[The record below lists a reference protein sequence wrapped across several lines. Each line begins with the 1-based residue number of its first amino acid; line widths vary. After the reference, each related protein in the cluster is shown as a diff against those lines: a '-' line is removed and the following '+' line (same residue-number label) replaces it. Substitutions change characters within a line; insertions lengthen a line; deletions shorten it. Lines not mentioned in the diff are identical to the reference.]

1 MRLMPF
7 RASANNAVV
16 CRPPRLR
23 IWGKAYEPGSEIPEW
38 DYLTEVTIEGELSIK
53 NDLLLSSTGLARN
66 PGLAAIRA
74 VLRVDCPATGKRFLG
89 ISPLNNSDQPVSLK
103 VRVPAGEA
111 AEELEVRYEIVLDAP
126 DGPAPENRAAHQ
138 RGSRL
143 YGLNRPYR
151 FRLEGDGS
159 SFPIEA
165 FEFAGGDFPTGS
177 VWVLKF
183 QDEDLAVPYLSAVRL
198 YVNTAHSEGAKLV
211 HGKSDTALS
220 VLKRDVLLQLLLKL
234 AVHDRDDLGVEY
246 QEGSASAV
254 IGSLCDIFL
263 GQTLRG
269 AVELM
274 RDDPGRVCALL
285 QRTTGFLKAK
295 S

>member
-7 RASANNAVV
+7 RSSPNNAVV
-16 CRPPRLR
+16 CQPPRLK

-38 DYLTEVTIEGELSIK
+38 DYLTEVTIEGELSVK
-53 NDLLLSSTGLARN
+53 NDLLLSSTGLAVN
-66 PGLAAIRA
+66 PGLAGIRA
-74 VLRVDCPATGKRFLG
+74 VLRVDCPATSTRFLG
-89 ISPLNNSDQPVSLK
+89 AASLNDGGQPVSLK

-111 AEELEVRYEIVLDAP
+111 AEELEVRYEVVLDTP
-126 DGPAPENRAAHQ
+126 DGPASENGAAHQ

-165 FEFAGGDFPTGS
+165 FKFAGGDFPTGS

-183 QDEDLAVPYLSAVRL
+183 QDGDLTVPYLSAVRL
-198 YVNTAHSEGAKLV
+198 YVNTAHPEGVKLV

-234 AVHDRDDLGVEY
+234 VVHDRDDLGLEY
-246 QEGSASAV
+246 QEGSAGAV

-263 GQTLRG
+263 ELTLRG

-274 RDDPGRVCALL
+274 RDDPGRACALL
-285 QRTTGFLKAK
+285 QISTGFLKAK